1 MLEVKAVR
9 DFFVALLVSFLSIN
23 LMTEVSASPQQFSA
37 EGEYRIGDRDTR
49 EDAKKYALAEAKR
62 KVVEQAGV
70 YVESC
75 TEVNNFQFSQD
86 KINIIAQAIITIKN
100 ERTEFL
106 ENGVLCRAYVTAVI
120 DTDSVENKLLSFIKK
135 AEKDAAKKDRKDT
148 ADRNKPVDTVK
159 SLVSDTVPKTSN
171 QSDSQEPDAP
181 RDLSNDFAELEE
193 TRLKMV
199 NDLSR
204 ATAYTAG
211 SEYKLQEVTG
221 IKGVGFHDEKGE
233 ISNYLKENSE
243 MTKNYRFAELTS
255 FVELEGAEKIMQILE
270 EINKKKI
277 LDAKDRMTWAKIE
290 RNRAKSYGEIALKEA
305 TDLFKRAEVLMIDAN
320 DNERE
325 RLMMLRREA
334 DDTIKLV
341 HALEIRNKDV
351 DAVAKKYEK
360 ANKITVKNDKH
371 NPKKKNFFEEL
382 WDRIK

>member
-1 MLEVKAVR
+1 MKAVR

-148 ADRNKPVDTVK
+148 VDRNKPVDTVK
-159 SLVSDTVPKTSN
+159 SLVGDTVQKTSN

>member
-1 MLEVKAVR
+1 MKAVR
-9 DFFVALLVSFLSIN
+9 DFLVALLVSFLSIN

-135 AEKDAAKKDRKDT
+135 AEKDAAKKDRKDK
-148 ADRNKPVDTVK
+148 ADSNKPVDTVK
-159 SLVSDTVPKTSN
+159 SLVGDTVPKTSN

-193 TRLKMV
+193 TRIKMV

-360 ANKITVKNDKH
+360 ANKITAKNDKH

-382 WDRIK
+382 WNRIK

>member
-1 MLEVKAVR
+1 MKAVR
-9 DFFVALLVSFLSIN
+9 DFLVALLVSFLSIN

-106 ENGVLCRAYVTAVI
+106 ENGVLCKAYVTAVI

-135 AEKDAAKKDRKDT
+135 AEKDAAKKDKKDKV
-148 ADRNKPVDTVK
+148 DRNKPVDTVK
-159 SLVSDTVPKTSN
+159 SLVSDTAPKTDN
-171 QSDSQEPDAP
+171 HSDSQEPDAP

-193 TRLKMV
+193 TRIKMV

-341 HALEIRNKDV
+341 HALEMRNKDV

-360 ANKITVKNDKH
+360 ANKITAKNDKH

>member
-1 MLEVKAVR
+1 MKAVR
-9 DFFVALLVSFLSIN
+9 DFLVALLVSFLSIN

-106 ENGVLCRAYVTAVI
+106 ENGVLCKAYVTAVI

-135 AEKDAAKKDRKDT
+135 AEKDAAKKDKV
-148 ADRNKPVDTVK
+148 DRNKPVDTVK
-159 SLVSDTVPKTSN
+159 SLVGDTVPKTDN

-193 TRLKMV
+193 TRIKMV

-305 TDLFKRAEVLMIDAN
+305 TDLFKRAEILMIDAN
-320 DNERE
+320 DTERE
-325 RLMMLRREA
+325 RLMMMRREA

-341 HALEIRNKDV
+341 HALEMRNKDV

-360 ANKITVKNDKH
+360 ANKITAKNDKH

>member
-1 MLEVKAVR
+1 MKAVR

-135 AEKDAAKKDRKDT
+135 AEKDAAKKDKV
-148 ADRNKPVDTVK
+148 DRNKPVDTVK
-159 SLVSDTVPKTSN
+159 SLVSDTAPKTDN

-193 TRLKMV
+193 TRIKMV

-305 TDLFKRAEVLMIDAN
+305 TDLFKRAEILMIDAN
-320 DNERE
+320 DTERE
-325 RLMMLRREA
+325 KLMMLRREA

>member
-1 MLEVKAVR
+1 MKAVR
-9 DFFVALLVSFLSIN
+9 DFLVALLVSFLSIN

-106 ENGVLCRAYVTAVI
+106 ENGVLCKAYVTAVI

-135 AEKDAAKKDRKDT
+135 AEKDAAKKDKV
-148 ADRNKPVDTVK
+148 DRNKPVDTVK
-159 SLVSDTVPKTSN
+159 SLVSDTAPKTDN

-193 TRLKMV
+193 TRIKMV